1 MSEQTQNLYHFW
13 IATSVG
19 VVLEGHLSV
28 GLLDLGLSG
37 GLLDTEHFVEF
48 FVVYL
53 LRGGI
58 GVVATAG
65 EASRHAIEKAV
76 KEHIPVF
83 CLDGSIYEK
92 LLFLKKKNIFVFQSF
107 FFHVEI
113 SKDFRSRIIGF
124 SAGDSRDTSDEL
136 GDSGRL
142 ALFHFFLF
150 L

>member
-13 IATSVG
+13 VATSVG

-58 GVVATAG
+58 GIVATAG

-92 LLFLKKKNIFVFQSF
+92 LLFLKKKIFSFSNHFSITWKFLKTFVLELSVFLR
-107 FFHVEI
+107 EI
-113 SKDFRSRIIGF
+113 RGTHRMNWGILED
-124 SAGDSRDTSDEL
+124 
-136 GDSGRL
+136 
-142 ALFHFFLF
+142 
-150 L
+150 